1 MNETNKRN
9 GENQKNTKLNDA
21 IANYFSN
28 TEAINEDT
36 QITAKNTSFFA
47 GGEIEKTY
55 TVKELVAFMSNQPAQ
70 VVDSAIAVLSQ
81 LTETNDS
88 RYDVAYWTNV
98 ANAVLGTENAT
109 EETGVTL

>member
-1 MNETNKRN
+1 
-9 GENQKNTKLNDA
+9 
-21 IANYFSN
+21 
-28 TEAINEDT
+28 
-36 QITAKNTSFFA
+36 
-47 GGEIEKTY
+47 
-55 TVKELVAFMSNQPAQ
+55 MSNQPAQ

>member
-1 MNETNKRN
+1 M
-9 GENQKNTKLNDA
+9 NTKLNDA

-47 GGEIEKTY
+47 GGEIEKNY

-88 RYDVAYWTNV
+88 RYDV
-98 ANAVLGTENAT
+98 VLPPSWHLVPKRLIPKVSVSLYTR
-109 EETGVTL
+109 